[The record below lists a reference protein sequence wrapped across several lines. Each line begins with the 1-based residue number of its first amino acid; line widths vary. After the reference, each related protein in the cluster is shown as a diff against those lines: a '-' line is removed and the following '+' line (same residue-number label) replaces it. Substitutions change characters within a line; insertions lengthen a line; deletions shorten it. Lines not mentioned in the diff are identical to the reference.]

1 MFPNELRANKTWCKQ
16 TQKGLRS
23 QMSIFN
29 QSKNGTAAVAPE
41 PSTEVEKAVHVALGI
56 PSAVADVINDA
67 VERWTDSKQRDKDLQ
82 ALREQLDKAIAV
94 AEKKGVEVREQL
106 PTQVEKSLKL
116 VEQRSDEV
124 RKQAV
129 EQARATRE
137 RVEPTLRK
145 VGEEASTR
153 SKQVSDTTQEQV
165 ARVRKQLA

>member
-1 MFPNELRANKTWCKQ
+1 
-16 TQKGLRS
+16 
-23 QMSIFN
+23 MSIFK
-29 QSKNGTAAVAPE
+29 QSKNGSAAEKAE
-41 PSTEVEKAVHVALGI
+41 PATEVEKAVHVALGI
-56 PSAVADVINDA
+56 PAAVADVINDA
-67 VERWTDSKQRDKDLQ
+67 VERWTDSEQRDKDLQ

-106 PTQVEKSLKL
+106 PTQVEKSLKV

-129 EQARATRE
+129 EQARSTRE

-145 VGEEASTR
+145 VGEEARTR